1 MPIMEQVH
9 PVLNVLELWPK
20 IALLAGL
27 FMIVGPAVLRMEYL
41 IDNSTF
47 TAFFAVGFILVII
60 ANNNRRR
67 PDEHYVQRD

>member
-9 PVLNVLELWPK
+9 HVLNVLELWPK

-27 FMIVGPAVLRMEYL
+27 FMIVGPAVLRLEYL

-67 PDEHYVQRD
+67 PDEHCVRRD

>member
-1 MPIMEQVH
+1 MPIMENVYSL
-9 PVLNVLELWPK
+9 LNVLELWPK

-41 IDNSTF
+41 IDLSTF
-47 TAFFAVGFILVII
+47 TAFFAVGLVLIII

-67 PDEHYVQRD
+67 PDDHYVRRD